1 MHFDEGRLPDGK
13 VMDAE
18 NEKKQ
23 KNTRPILT
31 GWIGGGD
38 SWNRTNDLYDVNVAL

>member
-18 NEKKQ
+18 NEKKAKKHPASPDRVDRWWRQ
-23 KNTRPILT
+23 LESNQ
-31 GWIGGGD
+31 
-38 SWNRTNDLYDVNVAL
+38 